1 MERQAGLGLQ
11 PLTILIMRGNMTDSS
26 AWFALSGALGGILL
40 TGGVTLATTILNH
53 RWSEKASQRSHREQ
67 ETREAAE
74 RLRGVF
80 HDYLVAT
87 NAYYHAV
94 HQMHELGRS
103 RNDDFDT
110 WVRKEYQ
117 ALQEEYQYLT
127 ISAGNEVRLLARAY
141 DMVLY
146 SLRDAVVAFDENAW
160 TRYRAET
167 HKSREEVRVAMR
179 AELGISD

>member
-1 MERQAGLGLQ
+1 
-11 PLTILIMRGNMTDSS
+11 MTDTS
-26 AWFALSGALGGILL
+26 AWFALTGALGGILL
-40 TGGVTLATTILNH
+40 TGGFTLATTILNH
-53 RWSEKASQRSHREQ
+53 RWSERASERSGREQ
-67 ETREAAE
+67 ETRETAD
-74 RLRGVF
+74 RLRSVF

-103 RNDDFDT
+103 RDDEYDT

-127 ISAGNEVRLLARAY
+127 ISAGSQVRQLARAY

-146 SLRDAVVAFDENAW
+146 ALRDASASFNEDEW
-160 TRYRAET
+160 SEVRSET
-167 HKSREEVRVAMR
+167 HKSRERVRKAMR
-179 AELGISD
+179 AELGVDE